1 MNASRAASKSTVKKK
16 ATKPPE
22 ASKARPK
29 AGARRIAVIGAGMA
43 GLACARTLMQA
54 GHDVHVYE
62 RLPQVGGRMRSVN
75 AAHGAFDIGAQYFTV
90 RDKRFELALQTVP
103 GLCRPWSVSTLR
115 VLDAQGRQSS
125 AAPAPTEAHWVA
137 TPDMQALPM
146 AWAAPLWDADRLHLG
161 QRVTKLERQP
171 GSRGWSL
178 HVETTEPTTQI
189 RTGFDEVILALP
201 APQARQLL
209 QTTPLALS
217 LVQGMAAVEMA
228 PCWALT
234 LSYPMAT
241 EAGLSTLGPQ
251 WNAARTTHERAV
263 WVARESSKPGR
274 SQSERWTV
282 LASPQW
288 SQEHRSDDAPRV
300 LAKMQKAFGEITR
313 IRIPPAM
320 PASISGPMPRPC
332 RRWAAAICATR
343 TPAWACAATGALAAV
358 SRMPL
363 SRGWSWRWPWLRTE
377 PRQCPAPRSWQG
389 AARGF
394 NIRPR

>member
-22 ASKARPK
+22 APKARPK

-137 TPDMQALPM
+137 TPDMQALPL

-171 GSRGWSL
+171 GSHGWSL

-288 SQEHRSDDAPRV
+288 SQEHRADDAPRV

-313 IRIPPAM
+313 IRIPPRH
-320 PASISGPMPRPC
+320 ASVYLWPHAQTLSPLGRSHLRNKDAGLGLCGDWCIGRRVEDAFVSGLEM
-332 RRWAAAICATR
+332 AL
-343 TPAWACAATGALAAV
+343 ALAAD
-358 SRMPL
+358 
-363 SRGWSWRWPWLRTE
+363 
-377 PRQCPAPRSWQG
+377 
-389 AARGF
+389 
-394 NIRPR
+394 

>member
-1 MNASRAASKSTVKKK
+1 M
-16 ATKPPE
+16 
-22 ASKARPK
+22 
-29 AGARRIAVIGAGMA
+29 
-43 GLACARTLMQA
+43 
-54 GHDVHVYE
+54 
-62 RLPQVGGRMRSVN
+62 
-75 AAHGAFDIGAQYFTV
+75 
-90 RDKRFELALQTVP
+90 
-103 GLCRPWSVSTLR
+103 
-115 VLDAQGRQSS
+115 
-125 AAPAPTEAHWVA
+125 
-137 TPDMQALPM
+137 
-146 AWAAPLWDADRLHLG
+146 
-161 QRVTKLERQP
+161 
-171 GSRGWSL
+171 
-178 HVETTEPTTQI
+178 ETTEPTTQI

-313 IRIPPAM
+313 IRIPPRH
-320 PASISGPMPRPC
+320 ASVYLWPHAQTLSPLGSSHLRNKDAGLGLCGDWCIGRRVEDAFVSGLEL
-332 RRWAAAICATR
+332 
-343 TPAWACAATGALAAV
+343 ALAMVAD
-358 SRMPL
+358 
-363 SRGWSWRWPWLRTE
+363 
-377 PRQCPAPRSWQG
+377 
-389 AARGF
+389 
-394 NIRPR
+394 

>member
-1 MNASRAASKSTVKKK
+1 
-16 ATKPPE
+16 
-22 ASKARPK
+22 
-29 AGARRIAVIGAGMA
+29 VIGAGMA

-62 RLPQVGGRMRSVN
+62 RLPQAGGRMRSVN
-75 AAHGAFDIGAQYFTV
+75 GPQGAFDIGAQYFTV
-90 RDKRFELALQTVP
+90 RDPRFELALQTVP

-137 TPDMQALPM
+137 TPNMQALPL
-146 AWAAPLWDADRLHLG
+146 AWASPLWEADRLHLG
-161 QRVTKLERQP
+161 QRVTRLERQP
-171 GSRGWSL
+171 GTAGWSL

-189 RTGFDEVILALP
+189 RSGFDAVVLALP
-201 APQARQLL
+201 APLARQLL
-209 QTTPLALS
+209 QTTPLALP
-217 LVQGMAAVEMA
+217 LVQDMAEVEMA
-228 PCWALT
+228 PCWTLT

-282 LASPQW
+282 HASPQW
-288 SQEHRSDDAPRV
+288 SQEHRADDAPRV

-313 IRIPPAM
+313 IRVPPRH
-320 PASISGPMPRPC
+320 ASVYLWPQAQTLSPLGRSHLWNAGAGLGLCGDWCLGRRVEDAFVSGLEM
-332 RRWAAAICATR
+332 
-343 TPAWACAATGALAAV
+343 ALALV
-358 SRMPL
+358 
-363 SRGWSWRWPWLRTE
+363 
-377 PRQCPAPRSWQG
+377 PA
-389 AARGF
+389 
-394 NIRPR
+394 

>member
-1 MNASRAASKSTVKKK
+1 M
-16 ATKPPE
+16 
-22 ASKARPK
+22 
-29 AGARRIAVIGAGMA
+29 
-43 GLACARTLMQA
+43 
-54 GHDVHVYE
+54 
-62 RLPQVGGRMRSVN
+62 
-75 AAHGAFDIGAQYFTV
+75 

-171 GSRGWSL
+171 GSRVWSL

-251 WNAARTTHERAV
+251 WNAAVSYTHLTLPTTPYV
-263 WVARESSKPGR
+263 
-274 SQSERWTV
+274 
-282 LASPQW
+282 
-288 SQEHRSDDAPRV
+288 
-300 LAKMQKAFGEITR
+300 
-313 IRIPPAM
+313 
-320 PASISGPMPRPC
+320 
-332 RRWAAAICATR
+332 
-343 TPAWACAATGALAAV
+343 
-358 SRMPL
+358 
-363 SRGWSWRWPWLRTE
+363 
-377 PRQCPAPRSWQG
+377 
-389 AARGF
+389 
-394 NIRPR
+394 

>member
-1 MNASRAASKSTVKKK
+1 MNASRAASKSTARKKPS
-16 ATKPPE
+16 KPSGSAP
-22 ASKARPK
+22 
-29 AGARRIAVIGAGMA
+29 AGTRRIAVIGAGMA

-62 RLPQVGGRMRSVN
+62 RLPQAGGRMRSVN
-75 AAHGAFDIGAQYFTV
+75 GAQGAFDIGAQYFTV
-90 RDKRFELALQTVP
+90 RDARFEQALQTVP

-146 AWAAPLWDADRLHLG
+146 AWAAPLWDAGRLHLG
-161 QRVTKLERQP
+161 QRVTRLERH
-171 GSRGWSL
+171 GGAASWRL
-178 HVETTEPTTQI
+178 HLETIESTAQVVES
-189 RTGFDEVILALP
+189 GFDAVVLALP
-201 APQARQLL
+201 APLARQLL
-209 QTTPLALS
+209 QTTPLALP
-217 LVQGMAAVEMA
+217 LVRGMAGVEMA
-228 PCWALT
+228 PCWTLT

-282 LASPQW
+282 HASPQW
-288 SQEHRSDDAPRV
+288 SQEHRADDAPRV

-313 IRIPPAM
+313 IRVPPRH
-320 PASISGPMPRPC
+320 ASVYLWPQAQTLSPLGRSHVWNAGAGLGLCGDWCLGRRVEDAFVSGLEM
-332 RRWAAAICATR
+332 
-343 TPAWACAATGALAAV
+343 ALALV
-358 SRMPL
+358 
-363 SRGWSWRWPWLRTE
+363 
-377 PRQCPAPRSWQG
+377 PA
-389 AARGF
+389 
-394 NIRPR
+394 